1 MTEPSIVRGPL
12 ADAQAD
18 AEASPPEVLV
28 KSFRTFE
35 RYNVTVRHADGTTA
49 SLSRDVLHV
58 GKVVGV
64 IALDPAR
71 NVLVLIRQFR
81 LAAHLAIGLGEL
93 IEIVAGH
100 VEQGESPE
108 EAARREC
115 MEEIGVAPRSLHP
128 LFSFMPAPGI
138 NDEFASMFLAIVD
151 AGAVPERAGAASET
165 EDTQPL
171 CVDVEAALAALAAGR
186 LHNGYLLIGLQ
197 WLALNRH
204 RINGIIAGGDGK
216 G

>member
-12 ADAQAD
+12 ADAQAA
-18 AEASPPEVLV
+18 AEATPPEVLV

-35 RYNVTVRHADGTTA
+35 RYTVTVRHADGTTA
-49 SLSRDVLHV
+49 SFRRDILHV

-64 IALDPAR
+64 IALDPVR

-81 LAAHLAIGLGEL
+81 LAAHLAIDLGEL

-100 VEQGESPE
+100 VEQGETPE

-115 MEEIGVAPRSLHP
+115 MEEIGVAPRSMHR
-128 LFSFMPAPGI
+128 LFSFIPAPGS
-138 NDEFASMFLAIVD
+138 NAELATMFLAIVD
-151 AGAVPERAGAASET
+151 AGAVPERAGAATET
-165 EDTQPL
+165 EDTRPL
-171 CVDVEAALAALAAGR
+171 CVDVEAALTSLAAGR
-186 LHNGYLLIGLQ
+186 LHNGYLIIGLQ

-204 RINGIIAGGDGK
+204 RIDAIITDRDGE

>member
-12 ADAQAD
+12 VDAQAD
-18 AEASPPEVLV
+18 AEASLPEVLV

-35 RYNVTVRHADGTTA
+35 RYTVTVRHADGTTA
-49 SLSRDVLHV
+49 SLNRDVLHV

-64 IALDPAR
+64 IALDPGR
-71 NVLVLIRQFR
+71 NELVLIRQFR

-100 VEQGESPE
+100 VEQGETTE

-115 MEEIGVAPRSLHP
+115 IEEIGVAPRSLHP

-138 NDEFASMFLAIVD
+138 NDEFATMFLAIVD
-151 AGAVPERAGAASET
+151 ASAVPERAGATTET
-165 EDTQPL
+165 EDTRPL
-171 CVDVEAALAALAAGR
+171 RVDVGAALTALASGR
-186 LHNGYLLIGLQ
+186 LHNGYLIIGLQ

-204 RINGIIAGGDGK
+204 RIDAIIAGRDSEG
-216 G
+216 

>member
-1 MTEPSIVRGPL
+1 MPEPSIVRGAL

-18 AEASPPEVLV
+18 AKASPPEVLV

-35 RYNVTVRHADGTTA
+35 RYQVTVRRADGTTA
-49 SLSRDVLHV
+49 ALVRDVLHV

-71 NVLVLIRQFR
+71 NVVVLIRQFR
-81 LAAHLAIGLGEL
+81 LAAHLAADLGEL

-100 VEQGESPE
+100 VEQGEMPD

-115 MEEIGVAPRSLHP
+115 IEEIGVAPRSLHP
-128 LFSFMPAPGI
+128 LFRFMPAPGI
-138 NDEFASMFLAIVD
+138 NDEFATMFLAIVD
-151 AGAVPERAGAASET
+151 SGKVPERAGAAAET
-165 EDTQPL
+165 EETQPL
-171 CVDVEAALAALAAGR
+171 CVDVDAALAALAAGQ
-186 LHNGYLLIGLQ
+186 LHNGYLIIGLQ

-204 RINGIIAGGDGK
+204 RIGAILAGDDGEK
-216 G
+216 